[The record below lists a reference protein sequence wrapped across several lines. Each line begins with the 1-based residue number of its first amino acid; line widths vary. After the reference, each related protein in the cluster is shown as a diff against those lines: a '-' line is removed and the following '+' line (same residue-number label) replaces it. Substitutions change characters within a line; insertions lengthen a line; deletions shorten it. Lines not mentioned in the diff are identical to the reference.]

1 MITRRDVTVAF
12 ICVTTT
18 ATLALLAQPSKPAEI
33 HSRVFDWAALK
44 VERTK
49 TGERRNVVD
58 MPTETLTRFECHV
71 TTLEPGEAPH
81 AAHRHLE
88 DELLIIK
95 EGTVESL
102 QEGRTNQVGAGS
114 VIFESSNELHGL
126 RNCGTTRATYYVFKW
141 YPHDLAKTTPKAEK

>member
-1 MITRRDVTVAF
+1 MITRRDLIVGLLC
-12 ICVTTT
+12 ITTT
-18 ATLALLAQPSKPAEI
+18 ATVLLAQTPGHV
-33 HSRVFDWAALK
+33 HSRVFLWDGLK

-81 AAHRHLE
+81 APHRHPE

-95 EGTVESL
+95 EGTVEAM
-102 QEGRTNQVGAGS
+102 QEGRTNVVAAGG
-114 VIFESSNELHGL
+114 VIFESSNEFHGL
-126 RNCGTTRATYYVFKW
+126 RNIGTNRATYYVLKW
-141 YPHDLAKTTPKAEK
+141 YPHDLKK